1 MPEDNQAEVVN
12 TEVVEET
19 TASEATTEETN
30 SPATQT
36 DSGELILPETES
48 TKEAEASSDS
58 DDDTEETEETDQPK
72 SRAEQRK
79 EELDTEIEE
88 LERKLTPQE
97 EIREKVA
104 KRNELRQQVEALNAQ
119 AYQAP
124 PVPSVDELVEQ
135 VNPATGDYYNR
146 LEAEVEI
153 MKQREAAR
161 EYNDSLRQ
169 YSEQVAESLATLEGE
184 TQAVLEKFPQFDAT
198 NPENSEFK
206 GLIEEAGSIINSGLQ
221 YDPNTNAMIGSTV
234 SPYKLYNVID
244 MAYKAGARSAET
256 KGQKSVEKML
266 ANADTA
272 PTGQASAKPYEKL
285 TLAQKQAWL
294 RKRGYDV

>member
-1 MPEDNQAEVVN
+1 MPEETEAPVVN
-12 TEVVEET
+12 NDVVEET
-19 TASEATTEETN
+19 TTSEATTEENN
-30 SPATQT
+30 SPEIQA
-36 DSGELILPETES
+36 DSGELIPKQTES
-48 TKEAEASSDS
+48 KDEPEAESDS
-58 DDDTEETEETDQPK
+58 DEPAEETDEQPK

-79 EELDTEIEE
+79 EELDSEIEE

-104 KRNELRQQVEALNAQ
+104 QRNALRQQVAELNAQ

-124 PVPSVDELVEQ
+124 PIPQVDELVEQ
-135 VNPATGDYYNR
+135 VNPETGDYYSR

-169 YSEQVAESLATLEGE
+169 YSDQVAESLSTLEGE
-184 TQAVLEKFPQFDAT
+184 TKAVLEKFPHFDAS

-206 GLIEEAGSIINSGLQ
+206 GLIQEAGEIINSGLQ

-244 MAYKAGARSAET
+244 QAYKAGARSAET

-285 TLAQKQAWL
+285 TLAQKEAWL